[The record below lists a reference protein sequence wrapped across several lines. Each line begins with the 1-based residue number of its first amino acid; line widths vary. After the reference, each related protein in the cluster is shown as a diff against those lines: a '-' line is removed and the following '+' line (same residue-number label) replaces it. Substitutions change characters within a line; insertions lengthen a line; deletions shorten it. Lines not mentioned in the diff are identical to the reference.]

1 MTVRIMLA
9 DDHRMFRQGLRTLL
23 DSRDD
28 MDVVGE
34 ASDGREAVEM
44 AAQLSP
50 EVIIM
55 DVSMPGLNGVEA
67 TRKIMVEHPGTK
79 IIGLSMHTDRRYTS
93 ELLKAGA
100 SGYLPKDGAFE
111 ELEQAVR
118 AVMSGEVYLSPRIA
132 AGLVDDYVRQPRDAA
147 PSVFE
152 RLTAREREVLQ
163 LMAEG
168 QATKEIAATLHV
180 SVKTVET
187 HRRQI
192 MEKLNIYS
200 VAELT
205 KYAIREGLTSI
216 ET

>member
-1 MTVRIMLA
+1 MRIMLA

-23 DSRDD
+23 ESRQD
-28 MDVVGE
+28 MEVVGE

-44 AAQLSP
+44 AGQCNP
-50 EVIIM
+50 DVIIM

-67 TRKIMVEHPGTK
+67 TRKIMLDRPGTK
-79 IIGLSMHTDRRYTS
+79 VIGLSMHTDRRYTS

-100 SGYLPKDGAFE
+100 AGYLPKDGAFD

-118 AVMSGEVYLSPRIA
+118 AVSAGEVYLSPRIA
-132 AGLVDDYVRQPRDAA
+132 AGLVDDYVRQPKDATA
-147 PSVFE
+147 SVFE

-216 ET
+216 EA

>member
-1 MTVRIMLA
+1 MRIMLA
-9 DDHRMFRQGLRTLL
+9 DDHRMFRQGLRNLL
-23 DSRDD
+23 ESRED
-28 MDVVGE
+28 MEVVGE
-34 ASDGREAVEM
+34 ASDGREAVDL
-44 AAQLSP
+44 AQRCNP
-50 EVIIM
+50 DVVIM

-67 TRKIMVEHPGTK
+67 TRKITTDRPGTK
-79 IIGLSMHTDRRYTS
+79 VIGLSMHTDRRYTS

-100 SGYLPKDGAFE
+100 AGYLPKDGAFE

-118 AVMSGEVYLSPRIA
+118 SVFSGEVYLSPRVA
-132 AGLVDDYVRQPRDAA
+132 AGLVDDYVRQPKDSAA
-147 PSVFE
+147 SVFE
-152 RLTAREREVLQ
+152 RLTNREREVLQ

-216 ET
+216 EA